1 MGKLSEVFT
10 KIKDKVKSMSVG
22 QKIAL
27 VLIFSIILGFI
38 IFYTSY
44 SKANKYGVL
53 FSNLSSEDGNVIK
66 QALEDKSV
74 EMKIEGNTIYV
85 PKEQVDA
92 LRLELAGSLTGGSS
106 GYELMDESSSFG
118 MTDEQFN
125 LQKLRATQGELER
138 TIKSFSQ
145 IKNAR
150 VHLTA
155 AKDSVFVKE
164 ATPAKAAVYVE
175 LKPGTKLT
183 DENVK
188 SIIALVSGS
197 VGNLP
202 KENIEVID
210 EKLNLLSKG
219 LIDDE
224 NSSQLIGSLD
234 KQQDT
239 KKAFDKNLEEAAM
252 EMLSLVFGKN
262 NVNVTVN
269 SKLDFDA
276 KEKTVISYDPNKVE
290 VSTQIIREN
299 SSSGGNIP
307 SQSPLDGNM
316 NNTTPDDNGGTTS
329 SSENITNN
337 YKVGETR
344 ETIISA
350 PGKVENI
357 TAAVIVNGDLDE
369 ITKEEV
375 KNLMAG
381 VIGFNEDR
389 GDVIN
394 IVSMPFDDTEQQQY
408 AEQLKLM
415 EELEA
420 KANRQKLIERIIIAA
435 IAGIGLVFL
444 IFFII
449 RSFRKNKADKEPQL
463 DVLIEDPTPE
473 KEPVKFEPLDL
484 EVNNRNYQVEQEIK
498 KYATDKP
505 DQVADI
511 VKSWLAE
518 DER

>member
-1 MGKLSEVFT
+1 MGKLSEVFA

-22 QKIAL
+22 QKIAF

-44 SKANKYGVL
+44 SRANKYGVL
-53 FSNLSSEDGNVIK
+53 FSNLSAEDGNLIK
-66 QALEDKSV
+66 QALEDKNV
-74 EMKIEGNTIYV
+74 DMKIEGNTIYV
-85 PKEQVDA
+85 PKEQVDS
-92 LRLELAGSLTGGSS
+92 LRLELAGSLTGGST
-106 GYELMDESSSFG
+106 GYELLDESSSFG

-150 VHLTA
+150 VHITPGQE
-155 AKDSVFVKE
+155 SVFAKE
-164 ATPAKAAVYVE
+164 ATPAKAAVYLE

-183 DENVK
+183 NDNVK

-210 EKLNLLSKG
+210 DKLNLLSKG
-219 LIDDE
+219 LVDDE
-224 NSSQLIGSLD
+224 DSSQLIGSLD
-234 KQQDT
+234 KQQET

-252 EMLSLVFGKN
+252 EMLSLAFGKN

-290 VSTQIIREN
+290 ASSQIIREN
-299 SSSGGNIP
+299 TTSGGSAP
-307 SQSPLDGNM
+307 AQSPLDGNM
-316 NNTTPDDNGGTTS
+316 NNTTPDGNGGTTS
-329 SSENITNN
+329 SSENITTN
-337 YKVGETR
+337 YKVGETK
-344 ETIISA
+344 ETVISA

-357 TAAVIVNGDLDE
+357 TAAVIVNGQLDE
-369 ITKEEV
+369 ATKEEV
-375 KNLMAG
+375 KKLMAG
-381 VIGFNEDR
+381 VIGYNEER
-389 GDVIN
+389 GDIIN
-394 IVSMPFDDTEQQQY
+394 IVAMPFDNTNQLQY

-415 EELEA
+415 QEA
-420 KANRQKLIERIIIAA
+420 EARANRQKMIEKIVIASLIAV
-435 IAGIGLVFL
+435 GLIFL
-444 IFFII
+444 IIVAI
-449 RSFRKNKADKEPQL
+449 KMLRKAKPELEPAL
-463 DVLIEDPTPE
+463 DVVIGDQTPP
-473 KEPVKFEPLDL
+473 KEPVTYEPIDL
-484 EVNNRNYQVEQEIK
+484 EVNNRNYQIEQEIK
-498 KYATDKP
+498 KYAQEKP

>member
-53 FSNLSSEDGNVIK
+53 FSNLSSEDGNMVK
-66 QALEDKSV
+66 QALEDQSI

-106 GYELMDESSSFG
+106 GYELMDEGSSFG
-118 MTDEQFN
+118 MTNEQFN
-125 LQKLRATQGELER
+125 LKKLRATQGELER

-150 VHLTA
+150 VHITPA
-155 AKDSVFVKE
+155 QESVFVKE
-164 ATPAKAAVYVE
+164 ATPAKAAVYLQ
-175 LKPGTKLT
+175 LKPGTQLT

-188 SIIALVSGS
+188 SIMALVSGS

-210 EKLNLLSKG
+210 DKLNLLSKG

-224 NSSQLIGSLD
+224 NTSHLVGSLD
-234 KQQDT
+234 KQQET
-239 KKAFDKNLEEAAM
+239 KRAFDKNLEDAAM
-252 EMLSLVFGKN
+252 EMLSLAFGKN

-299 SSSGGNIP
+299 SSSGG
-307 SQSPLDGNM
+307 
-316 NNTTPDDNGGTTS
+316 
-329 SSENITNN
+329 
-337 YKVGETR
+337 
-344 ETIISA
+344 
-350 PGKVENI
+350 
-357 TAAVIVNGDLDE
+357 
-369 ITKEEV
+369 
-375 KNLMAG
+375 
-381 VIGFNEDR
+381 
-389 GDVIN
+389 
-394 IVSMPFDDTEQQQY
+394 
-408 AEQLKLM
+408 
-415 EELEA
+415 
-420 KANRQKLIERIIIAA
+420 
-435 IAGIGLVFL
+435 
-444 IFFII
+444 
-449 RSFRKNKADKEPQL
+449 
-463 DVLIEDPTPE
+463 
-473 KEPVKFEPLDL
+473 
-484 EVNNRNYQVEQEIK
+484 
-498 KYATDKP
+498 
-505 DQVADI
+505 
-511 VKSWLAE
+511 
-518 DER
+518 